1 MNTTLSPDPKRRRPW
16 RLRTRLA
23 LAIVVVFMPIT
34 ALVMVSHI
42 ENLSDRRD
50 SRLQSLQVVG
60 ETVAAS
66 VDGFTRDLES
76 FSTATAVA
84 LGDADLQLDQAAL
97 GPYLARIQQSYGNL
111 LRSVFITDT
120 SGRVI
125 SSGAGDSTV
134 GVNLSDRSYVKAL
147 QSGADSTWS
156 GAVVGSETGKTTL
169 VHGRVIRTPSGQR
182 RGFLL
187 IAFYPE
193 VLAKERFPADVPED
207 GDVSLIDDM
216 GAVLYSSKA
225 TDATA
230 NLNVGE
236 DPVFRQAHNGEH
248 VELRSE
254 DSPLSSEKSYGV
266 FVPVPKTKWV
276 VGFTRPASAIDGP
289 LQERFFRDLLI
300 VTASIIAGFAAMLI
314 AASRLSRPLSRLA
327 FAAGAIARGERPVLP
342 TAAAD
347 AEVRELEIAMDTMS
361 RAVTERQERL
371 AQQARVL
378 ETLERVGEI
387 MAELDF
393 RKVAQSITQATLDL
407 TQADAAG
414 IFYRPLFDEGDI
426 ELASY
431 AGDVPGFPLQHDD
444 EIVRLV
450 LAGDPVDIAD
460 LSTRP
465 GVVLPLDKDRT
476 RVAQSLLGMPMRS
489 RAGLI
494 VGGLFLIRE
503 QKEAFG
509 DYERRLASGLARRAG
524 MAMENARM
532 YSISQETQE
541 QLTQANVA
549 KTEFIGMLSH
559 ELRTPLTTIY
569 GGARLLHT
577 RRDSL
582 PEQDAIELIES
593 IEEESERL
601 RRLVENLL
609 ALARADIGEEVSRD
623 IISVGP
629 VVDQTVKQFAN
640 RRPGRPI
647 EVHLHRDL
655 PPVLAEPTYVRQVVH
670 NLITNA
676 DKYSPS
682 GLPIDVDVSARDDD
696 VEVCVLDRG
705 PGVPPEEINRIFGSF
720 YRSERTARQATG
732 KGLGLTVCR
741 RLVEAMGGTVWARP
755 RDGGGLAVGFTLPL
769 AREEEEEAIAAQA
782 EG

>member
-1 MNTTLSPDPKRRRPW
+1 MNTVVTPSTKRRRPW

-23 LAIVVVFMPIT
+23 LAILVVFMPIT

-50 SRLQSLQVVG
+50 SRLKSLQTVG
-60 ETVAAS
+60 QTVAAA
-66 VDGFTRDLES
+66 VDGFARDLES
-76 FSTATAVA
+76 FSVATASA
-84 LGDADLQLDQAAL
+84 FGDAEVPLTQAEV
-97 GPYLARIQQSYGNL
+97 GPYLANVQQSYGTL

-125 SSGAGDSTV
+125 ASGAGAGAIGTDLGT
-134 GVNLSDRSYVKAL
+134 RPYVRAL
-147 QSGADSTWS
+147 QSGLDSTWS
-156 GAVVGSETGKTTL
+156 SAIAGSETGRTTL
-169 VHGRVIRTPSGQR
+169 VHGRTIRSQAGAV
-182 RGFLL
+182 RGYLL

-193 VLAKERFPADVPED
+193 VLAMERFPSDVPQD
-207 GDVSLIDDM
+207 GDVSLIDDQ

-225 TDATA
+225 SDGSQAR
-230 NLNVGE
+230 NIGK
-236 DPVFRQAHNGEH
+236 DPVFIRAHNGES
-248 VELRSE
+248 VELRSG
-254 DSPLSSEKSYGV
+254 DSPLADEKSYGA

-300 VTASIIAGFAAMLI
+300 VTASIIAGFSAMLI

-347 AEVRELEIAMDTMS
+347 AEVQELEVAMDTMS

-393 RKVAQSITQATLDL
+393 RKVAHSITQACLEL
-407 TQADAAG
+407 TQAGAAG
-414 IFYRPLFDEGDI
+414 IFYRPQLDEGDI
-426 ELASY
+426 ELAGFS
-431 AGDVPGFPLQHDD
+431 GDVPDFPLRHDD
-444 EIVRLV
+444 EIVRTT
-450 LAGDPVDIAD
+450 LAGEVVDIPD
-460 LSTRP
+460 LGKHPWPPMLLSTD
-465 GVVLPLDKDRT
+465 GK
-476 RVAQSLLGMPMRS
+476 RVGKSLLGMPMRS
-489 RAGLI
+489 RAGII
-494 VGGLFLIRE
+494 VGGLFLVRE
-503 QKEAFG
+503 HEEAFG
-509 DYERRLASGLARRAG
+509 DYERRLALGLARRAG
-524 MAMENARM
+524 MALENARM
-532 YSISQETQE
+532 YSQSQETQE
-541 QLTQANVA
+541 QLAQANIA

-609 ALARADIGEEVSRD
+609 ALARADIGEEVARD
-623 IISVGP
+623 IISIGP
-629 VVDQTVKQFAN
+629 VVDQTVKQFVN

-647 EVHLHRDL
+647 ELHLDRGL
-655 PPVLAEPTYVRQVVH
+655 PLVLAEPTYVRQVLH

-682 GLPIDVDVSARDDD
+682 GLPIDVEAHANGDD
-696 VEVCVLDRG
+696 VQVRVLDRG
-705 PGVPPEEINRIFGSF
+705 PGVPPEEIDQIFGSF
-720 YRSERTARQATG
+720 YRSERTARTATG

-755 RDGGGLAVGFTLPL
+755 REGGGLEVGFSLPMSK
-769 AREEEEEAIAAQA
+769 ESEAIAAQA